1 MTNEPLIL
9 ASASPRRRE
18 LLAEILGE
26 GHFDVIPSTLDEP
39 RCFGDLSPAFEA
51 QSLALFKAADIAAQ
65 HPGRWVLGAD
75 TLVACRFPR
84 HAVLGK
90 PRDEAHAREMLHNL
104 SRAPHEVITA
114 MALID
119 PEGQSTVVADTTLVY
134 MRAMSEADI
143 DAYIATGEWQGKA
156 GAYGIQGKADRYV
169 ERIEGSFSNVVG
181 LCVKRTKLLM
191 NKFGIISAKQEK

>member
-65 HPGRWVLGAD
+65 HPMVVKELLA
-75 TLVACRFPR
+75 LAE
-84 HAVLGK
+84 K
-90 PRDEAHAREMLHNL
+90 AR
-104 SRAPHEVITA
+104 
-114 MALID
+114 
-119 PEGQSTVVADTTLVY
+119 
-134 MRAMSEADI
+134 ADI
-143 DAYIATGEWQGKA
+143 GDYNRIGKGARFFDPQKNRPDIERSGDAGG
-156 GAYGIQGKADRYV
+156 RP
-169 ERIEGSFSNVVG
+169 
-181 LCVKRTKLLM
+181 KRK
-191 NKFGIISAKQEK
+191 KPQK